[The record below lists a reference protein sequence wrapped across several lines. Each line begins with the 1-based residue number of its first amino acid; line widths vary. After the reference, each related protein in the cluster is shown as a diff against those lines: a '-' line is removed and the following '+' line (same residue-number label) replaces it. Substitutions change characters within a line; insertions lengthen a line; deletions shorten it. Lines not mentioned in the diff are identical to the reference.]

1 MHEGY
6 KKYLDA
12 LASKNMKNPMSE
24 KEWKKA
30 IGIKEEEQI
39 QFVSRKSTG
48 TRNIEPTLAN
58 HTLSKRSS
66 NPQLKINLLDVPRPD
81 VSQLLE
87 VLEKRLK
94 EKGSP
99 PKPEAV
105 TPPTPQKQKYRPP
118 KIYTDEDIKQRRLE
132 NVRAK
137 RKAFQEQG
145 LTIRGKPYAQP
156 KQKKSIE
163 ELRAD
168 RLKYAKKWRANN
180 REEWLSYRRE
190 LRKRKK
196 SNEVIL

>member
-12 LASKNMKNPMSE
+12 LASKNMKDPMSE
-24 KEWKKA
+24 KDWKKA
-30 IGIKEEEQI
+30 VGIKEEEQI

-58 HTLSKRSS
+58 HTLSKSSS

-87 VLEKRLK
+87 VLEKRLRD
-94 EKGSP
+94 KGST

-105 TPPTPQKQKYRPP
+105 TPPTPQKQKYKPP
-118 KIYTDEDIKQRRLE
+118 KIYTDEEIKQRRLE

-168 RLKYAKKWRANN
+168 RLKYMKTWRANN